1 MKEKESRDLRY
12 LEEFELVNSANQ
24 GVFIEKDVYIQPEIN
39 KNGVYEYKIYDGE
52 NNEIGVVDENKKIT
66 LNDKYIQDKKI
77 ASKELDFDFDSKQIE
92 VDVQE
97 MLDKQLEKERELK
110 NEQNQK
116 SKDVST
122 QNNKEQLQDEK
133 KMQQEQENESIQ
145 DNKSIQIEDEELK
158 E

>member
-122 QNNKEQLQDEK
+122 QNNKEQLQD
-133 KMQQEQENESIQ
+133 
-145 DNKSIQIEDEELK
+145 
-158 E
+158 